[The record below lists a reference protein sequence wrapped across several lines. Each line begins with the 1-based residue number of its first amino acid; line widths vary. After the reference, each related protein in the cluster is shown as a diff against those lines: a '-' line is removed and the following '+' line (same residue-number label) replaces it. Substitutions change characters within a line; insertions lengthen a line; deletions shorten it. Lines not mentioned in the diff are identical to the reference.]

1 MERLPVREETE
12 PSPKTRWT
20 IPYAKSKLDFVK
32 QDRSQIL
39 ILRNCWASAM
49 RLVNFT
55 FASSIE
61 IEIVI
66 AGRPRFIDLHNIYG
80 WQSVTYLPE
89 QRRIRMIWTLPAE
102 NQNHPDLP
110 PAVALALKDLPAV
123 VTLEFRG
130 VSRFAASPH
139 DPGMPYHEDTCLEA
153 VTFTPSEPASGFK
166 SEFEVFRNDTEH
178 ITFMFRSGF
187 GLKIWA
193 EEAEL
198 IF

>member
-1 MERLPVREETE
+1 
-12 PSPKTRWT
+12 
-20 IPYAKSKLDFVK
+20 
-32 QDRSQIL
+32 
-39 ILRNCWASAM
+39 M

-55 FASSIE
+55 FSSPIE
-61 IEIVI
+61 MEIGI

-89 QRRIRMIWTLPAE
+89 QRRIRMTWTLPGE
-102 NQNHPDLP
+102 NQIQPDLP
-110 PAVALALKDLPAV
+110 PAVAVAVKDLPLV

-139 DPGMPYHEDTCLEA
+139 DPEMPYNEDTCLEA
-153 VTFTPSEPASGFK
+153 VTFTPAEHTSDFK
-166 SEFEVFRNDTEH
+166 SEIEVFRKDSGH

-198 IF
+198 TYDCDA

>member
-1 MERLPVREETE
+1 
-12 PSPKTRWT
+12 
-20 IPYAKSKLDFVK
+20 
-32 QDRSQIL
+32 
-39 ILRNCWASAM
+39 M

-55 FASSIE
+55 FSSPIE
-61 IEIVI
+61 METGI
-66 AGRPRFIDLHNIYG
+66 AGRPRFIDLHNIYC

-89 QRRIRMIWTLPAE
+89 QRRIRMTWTLPME
-102 NQNHPDLP
+102 NQIQPDLP
-110 PAVALALKDLPAV
+110 PAVAVALKDLPHV

-139 DPGMPYHEDTCLEA
+139 DPEMPYDEDTCLEA
-153 VTFTPSEPASGFK
+153 VTFTPAEHTSGLK
-166 SEFEVFRNDTEH
+166 GELEVFRRDSGH

-198 IF
+198 IYDRDA